1 MEKTL
6 LILVATLSTLIG
18 FSQNL
23 IPNPSFELYSS
34 LPNDLG
40 QFALCDQ
47 WTNCSSS
54 DSDPDFYHTNASL
67 LSDLPVTSVAEVF
80 PHSGNALMGF
90 VAAGKSGSNYREY
103 LSVKLSSPTIPGR
116 KYNVSFNI
124 TNGEVYNY
132 SLSGLGVSQLGVC
145 LSNTQLIQIS
155 NEPIN
160 ATPYFESF
168 EVMYNRGWEKV
179 SFSFI
184 ANSSLEWLTLGVF
197 NDDSDLDIQFMDG
210 NSSLAD
216 YAYYFVDN
224 FSMENITLELLQA
237 EDDRNIARDIEPEAD
252 SEFPFF
258 VPNAFT
264 PDGNGNNDTFS
275 IIVGQKN
282 IDFTISVFD
291 RWGKQIY
298 YAENGN
304 PEWDGK
310 CSGKSCP
317 NGIYVWRVKYSQKD
331 KEGNDVFAEE
341 TGTIHLIR

>member
-1 MEKTL
+1 MKKTL
-6 LILVATLSTLIG
+6 LILVAIFSTFIG
-18 FSQNL
+18 FGQNL

-54 DSDPDFYHTNASL
+54 DSDPDYYHSNASL

-90 VAAGKSGSNYREY
+90 VAAGKNGSNYREY
-103 LSVKLSSPTIPGR
+103 LSVKLLSPTIPGR
-116 KYNVSFNI
+116 KYNISFNI
-124 TNGEVYNY
+124 TNGEVYEY

-145 LSNTQLIQIS
+145 LSNAQLIQTN
-155 NEPIN
+155 NEPIS
-160 ATPYFESF
+160 ATPFYESF
-168 EVMYNRGWEKV
+168 QIMYDKSWEKV

-210 NSSLAD
+210 NSTLAD

-224 FSMENITLELLQA
+224 FSMKNIPLEFLQA
-237 EDDRNIARDIEPEAD
+237 EDDRSIPSDIELDTD

-275 IIVGQKN
+275 IIEGQKN
-282 IDFTISVFD
+282 IDFTITVLD

-298 YAENGN
+298 YAKNGN
-304 PEWDGK
+304 PEWNGK
-310 CSGKSCP
+310 FNGNYCP
-317 NGIYVWRVKYSQKD
+317 NGIYAWRISYSMKD
-331 KEGNDVFAEE
+331 KVGNDIVAEE

>member
-1 MEKTL
+1 MKKTL
-6 LILVATLSTLIG
+6 LILVAIFSTFIG
-18 FSQNL
+18 FGQNL

-40 QFALCDQ
+40 QFALYDQ

-54 DSDPDFYHTNASL
+54 DSDPDYYHSNASL

-90 VAAGKSGSNYREY
+90 VAAGKNGSNYREY
-103 LSVKLSSPTIPGR
+103 LSVKLLSPTIPGR
-116 KYNVSFNI
+116 KYNISFNI
-124 TNGEVYNY
+124 TNGEVYEY

-145 LSNTQLIQIS
+145 LSNAQLIQTN
-155 NEPIN
+155 NEPIS
-160 ATPYFESF
+160 ATPFYESF
-168 EVMYNRGWEKV
+168 QIMYDKSWEKV

-210 NSSLAD
+210 NSTLAD

-224 FSMENITLELLQA
+224 FSMKNIPLEFLQA
-237 EDDRNIARDIEPEAD
+237 EDDRSIPSDIELGAD

-275 IIVGQKN
+275 IIEGQKN
-282 IDFTISVFD
+282 IDFTITVLD

-298 YAENGN
+298 YAKNGN
-304 PEWDGK
+304 PEWNGK
-310 CSGKSCP
+310 FNGNYCP
-317 NGIYVWRVKYSQKD
+317 NGIYAWRISYSMKD
-331 KEGNDVFAEE
+331 KVGNDIVAEE